1 MAEFCA
7 NLQNFRFCTDT
18 STTLSVCVI
27 DKPQHIAYTGCTH
40 MKGGEFMYSPYL
52 ERHNH
57 TFTVALT
64 ERQFQWL
71 KAYCTEH
78 KVAQAAAIRDTFF
91 EVHPIQETNENEK

>member
-1 MAEFCA
+1 
-7 NLQNFRFCTDT
+7 
-18 STTLSVCVI
+18 
-27 DKPQHIAYTGCTH
+27 
-40 MKGGEFMYSPYL
+40 MYSPYL

-57 TFTVALT
+57 TYTVALT

-91 EVHPIQETNENEK
+91 EVHPIPETDENEK

>member
-1 MAEFCA
+1 
-7 NLQNFRFCTDT
+7 
-18 STTLSVCVI
+18 
-27 DKPQHIAYTGCTH
+27 
-40 MKGGEFMYSPYL
+40 MYSPYL

-78 KVAQAAAIRDTFF
+78 QGATSSEKIRMVSRLLFI
-91 EVHPIQETNENEK
+91 EI

>member
-1 MAEFCA
+1 
-7 NLQNFRFCTDT
+7 
-18 STTLSVCVI
+18 
-27 DKPQHIAYTGCTH
+27 
-40 MKGGEFMYSPYL
+40 MYSPYL

-78 KVAQAAAIRDTFF
+78 KVAQAAAIREAFF
-91 EVHPIQETNENEK
+91 TLHPMDSTNENEK